1 MHKISNPH
9 DRFFRQSLSDIQIAK
24 DFFEAHLPRN
34 ILAKIDLN
42 SLAICKESYI
52 EEDLRESIDD
62 IVYRVKVEDGQ
73 QGYIYLALEHQ
84 STAKH
89 FMAFRFIKY
98 QLAIIDNHLKQNPK
112 SKHLPLVFPLLYYH
126 GTKTPY
132 PEPTDFFDL
141 FVNKDLAREFF
152 LRPLRL
158 IDTNKFSDEE
168 IKTHKLAGLLELVQ
182 KHIYDRDFLLLT
194 NQLKELIF
202 KIATETD
209 RDHLLVYLDN
219 TLYYIMKKAEISD
232 KIKFKEA
239 LDEIP
244 LVKEGSI
251 MSTMAE
257 QWVSEGF
264 QKGIQEGKQQGIQE
278 GIQQGMQEGIQEG
291 KQQGIQEGIKL
302 AAFKMLQAGICCS
315 EISKIT
321 GLSEMEIQNLED
333 KHECNH

>member
-1 MHKISNPH
+1 MHKISTPH
-9 DRFFRQSLSDIQIAK
+9 DRFFRQSLSDVQIAR
-24 DFFEAHLPRN
+24 DFFEAHLPRG

-52 EEDLRESIDD
+52 DEELKESIDD
-62 IVYRVKVEDGQ
+62 IVYKVNVDEEQ

-98 QLAIIDNHLKQNPK
+98 QLAIISNHLKQNPN
-112 SKHLPLVFPLLYYH
+112 SKYLPLVFPLLYYH

-152 LRPLRL
+152 LRPLRV
-158 IDTNKFSDEE
+158 IDTNKFSDDE
-168 IKTHKLAGLLELVQ
+168 IKNHKLAGLLELVQ

-194 NQLKELIF
+194 NQLKELIL
-202 KIATETD
+202 KISTLADLEN
-209 RDHLLVYLDN
+209 LLVYLDN

-244 LVKEGSI
+244 LIKESSI

-264 QKGIQEGKQQGIQE
+264 QKGRQQGVQEGKQQ
-278 GIQQGMQEGIQEG
+278 GIQEG
-291 KQQGIQEGIKL
+291 KQQGIQEGIKI
-302 AAFKMLQAGICCS
+302 AAFKMLQAGMCCN

-321 GLSEMEIQNLED
+321 GLSKIEIKNLD
-333 KHECNH
+333 NKHECNH

>member
-1 MHKISNPH
+1 MHKIYNPH
-9 DRFFRQSLSDIQIAK
+9 DRFFRQSLSDVQIAR
-24 DFFEAHLPRN
+24 DFFEVHLPRG

-42 SLAICKESYI
+42 SLVICKESYI
-52 EEDLRESIDD
+52 DEELKEYIDD
-62 IVYRVKVEDGQ
+62 IVYKVNVEEEQ

-89 FMAFRFIKY
+89 LMAFRFIKY
-98 QLAIIDNHLKQNPK
+98 QLSIIDNHLKQNPNCK
-112 SKHLPLVFPLLYYH
+112 YLPLVFPLLYYH
-126 GTKTPY
+126 GKKTPY

-141 FVNKDLAREFF
+141 FINKDLAREFF
-152 LRPLRL
+152 LRPLRV

-168 IKTHKLAGLLELVQ
+168 IKTHKLSGLLELVQ

-194 NQLKELIF
+194 NQLKELIL
-202 KIATETD
+202 KIATNVD
-209 RDHLLVYLDN
+209 RDFLLVYLDN

-239 LDEIP
+239 LNEIP
-244 LVKEGSI
+244 LVKESSI

-264 QKGIQEGKQQGIQE
+264 QKGIHEGKQQ
-278 GIQQGMQEGIQEG
+278 GIQEG

-302 AAFKMLQAGICCS
+302 AAFKMLQAGICCN
-315 EISKIT
+315 EISRIT
-321 GLSEMEIQNLED
+321 GLSKIDIKNLD
-333 KHECNH
+333 SKHECNH

>member
-24 DFFEAHLPRN
+24 DFFEAHLPPS
-34 ILAKIDLN
+34 ILAKVDLN
-42 SLAICKESYI
+42 SLTICKESYI
-52 EEDLRESIDD
+52 DEELKECIDD
-62 IVYRVKVEDGQ
+62 IVYKVNIENKQ

-84 STAKH
+84 STATH

-98 QLAIIDNHLKQNPK
+98 QLAIIDNHLKQNPNNK
-112 SKHLPLVFPLLYYH
+112 YLPLVFPLLYYH

-141 FVNKDLAREFF
+141 FINKDLAREFF
-152 LRPLRL
+152 LRPLRV
-158 IDTNKFSDEE
+158 IDINKFSDEE

-194 NQLKELIF
+194 NQLKELII
-202 KIATETD
+202 KIASED
-209 RDHLLVYLDN
+209 EREHLLFYLDN

-232 KIKFKEA
+232 KIKFKET

-257 QWVSEGF
+257 QWVHEGF
-264 QKGIQEGKQQGIQE
+264 QKGIQKGIQEGKQQGIQE
-278 GIQQGMQEGIQEG
+278 GKHQGIQEG

-302 AAFKMLQAGICCS
+302 TAFKMLQAGMCCGD
-315 EISKIT
+315 ISKIT
-321 GLSEMEIQNLED
+321 GLSKMEIKNLD
-333 KHECNH
+333 DQHECNH

>member
-1 MHKISNPH
+1 MHKIFNPH
-9 DRFFRQSLSDIQIAK
+9 DRFFRQSLSDLKIAK
-24 DFFEAHLPRN
+24 DFFEAHLPRG
-34 ILAKIDLN
+34 ILAKVDLD
-42 SLAICKESYI
+42 SLFICKESYI
-52 EEDLRESIDD
+52 DEELKEYIDD
-62 IVYRVKVEDGQ
+62 IVYRVNIEEGQ

-89 FMAFRFIKY
+89 LMAFRFIKY
-98 QLAIIDNHLKQNPK
+98 QLAIIDNHLKQHPN
-112 SKHLPLVFPLLYYH
+112 SKYLPLVFPLLYYH
-126 GTKTPY
+126 GIKTPY

-141 FVNKDLAREFF
+141 FSDKDLAREFF
-152 LRPLRL
+152 LRPLRV
-158 IDTNKFSDEE
+158 IDTNRFSDEE

-194 NQLKELIF
+194 NQLKELIM
-202 KIATETD
+202 KIATEAE

-232 KIKFKEA
+232 KVKFKEA

-244 LVKEGSI
+244 LVKEESI

-264 QKGIQEGKQQGIQE
+264 QKGIQEGKQLGIQE
-278 GIQQGMQEGIQEG
+278 GKQQGIQEG

-302 AAFKMLQAGICCS
+302 AAFKMLQAGMCCS
-315 EISKIT
+315 EIAKIT
-321 GLSEMEIQNLED
+321 GLSKTEIGNLD
-333 KHECNH
+333 NKHECNH

>member
-1 MHKISNPH
+1 MHRISNPH
-9 DRFFRQSLSDIQIAK
+9 DRFFRQSLSDIQIAR
-24 DFFEAHLPRN
+24 DFFEAHLPRS
-34 ILAKIDLN
+34 ILTKVDLN
-42 SLAICKESYI
+42 SLEICKESYI
-52 EEDLRESIDD
+52 EDDLKESIDD
-62 IVYRVKVEDGQ
+62 IVYKVKIEEEQ

-112 SKHLPLVFPLLYYH
+112 SKYLPLVFPLLYYH
-126 GTKTPY
+126 GKKTPY
-132 PEPTDFFDL
+132 PEPIDFFEL
-141 FVNKDLAREFF
+141 FVNKDLARDFF

-158 IDTNKFSDEE
+158 IDANKFSDEE

-194 NQLKELIF
+194 NQLKDLIL
-202 KIATETD
+202 KISTEV
-209 RDHLLVYLDN
+209 DHNHLMVYLDN

-232 KIKFKEA
+232 KVKFKKV

-244 LVKEGSI
+244 LVREGNV

-257 QWVSEGF
+257 QWVNEGF
-264 QKGIQEGKQQGIQE
+264 QRGKQQGIQE
-278 GIQQGMQEGIQEG
+278 GKQQGIQEG

-302 AAFKMLQAGICCS
+302 AAFKMLQAGMCCGDIFRITG
-315 EISKIT
+315 ISK
-321 GLSEMEIQNLED
+321 EEIQKLDNNH
-333 KHECNH
+333 KCNH